1 MGSSLSELVVR
12 RATLREAA
20 VVAGLW
26 TDFLGEAA
34 ELDDRLRP
42 SADAAQRWR
51 ADYPEWLQ
59 DTTRVLSVSALG
71 NQIVGFV
78 SGHLWGPEPV
88 FEDCIEIFVEYLY
101 VVPSFR
107 RKGIGGEMV
116 RHVVDWGAN
125 LGATRVRIKTPARS
139 EDALRFWRSTG
150 AEPAAVELTF
160 EIESSAPAMRKQP
173 IGFRG
178 NSR

>member
-1 MGSSLSELVVR
+1 MGSSLPELVIR

-20 VVAGLW
+20 VIAGLW

-34 ELDDRLRP
+34 ELDDRLRLR
-42 SADAAQRWR
+42 SDAAQRWT

-101 VVPSFR
+101 VLPPFR

-139 EDALRFWRSTG
+139 EDALRFWHSSG

-160 EIESSAPAMRKQP
+160 EIESSGPARQKRP